1 MVEGICWAG
10 LDVHAS
16 RTSIAVLDTA
26 SGEVIKRTVLGRP
39 HEAIGVLEQLPGPVR
54 AVYEAGPTG
63 YGLARRSRPGLQIE
77 VCAPGDIA
85 AGGGASSRVKTDARD
100 ALKLA
105 RLLVAGQL
113 TMVTVPT
120 VEQEQ
125 VRDLV
130 RARED
135 VRADLMRARHRLGKL
150 LLRREIYFPGK
161 DRSWTVKHLQWLAS
175 LRFEDRSTEATFQDY
190 LHGHDTLLARRD
202 RLDEH
207 IEQVATSCSLAW
219 EVGRLRCLKG
229 IDTLSALGLAAE
241 TRGLERFHKPMHVS
255 AFLGIVPSEH
265 SSGERRRVG
274 AITKAGS
281 QHGRRLLVEAAW
293 HYRKPPRTG
302 AALRRR
308 QDGADPAAIDC
319 AWRAQRRLHQRWR
332 DLHQIRGKR
341 STVTNIAVARE
352 LAHFC
357 WEITRPE

>member
-1 MVEGICWAG
+1 MDEATCWVG

-16 RTSIAVLDTA
+16 RTSIAALDAAT
-26 SGEVIKRTVLGRP
+26 GEIAKRTVLGRP
-39 HEAIGVLEQLPGPVR
+39 HEVMEFLEGLPGRVR

-63 YGLARRSRPGLQIE
+63 YGLARRSRPGLEIS

-85 AGGGASSRVKTDARD
+85 AGGGAGSRQKTDARD

-105 RLLVAGQL
+105 RLHAAGQL
-113 TMVTVPT
+113 TMVCVPT

-135 VRADLMRARHRLGKL
+135 ARADLMRARHRLGKL
-150 LLRREIYFPGK
+150 LLRREVYYAGK
-161 DRSWTVKHLQWLAS
+161 AGNWTAEHRDWLAS
-175 LRFEDRSTEATFQDY
+175 LRFADLPTEAAFQDY

-207 IEQVATSCSLAW
+207 IEQVAGQWSLAA
-219 EVGRLRCLKG
+219 EVARLRCLRG
-229 IDTLSALGLAAE
+229 IDTLSAMGLVAEARGLA
-241 TRGLERFHKPMHVS
+241 RFEKPMHVS
-255 AFLGIVPSEH
+255 AFLGLVPSE
-265 SSGERRRVG
+265 SSTGERRRVG

-293 HYRKPPRTG
+293 HYRKPPRMSGT
-302 AALRRR
+302 LRRR
-308 QDGADPAAIDC
+308 QDGADPAAVDC
-319 AWRAQRRLHQRWR
+319 AWRAQRRLHARWR

-341 STVTNIAVARE
+341 ATIANIAVARE

-357 WEITRPE
+357 WEIARA

>member
-1 MVEGICWAG
+1 MSEATCWVG

-16 RTSIAVLDTA
+16 RTAVAVIDTA
-26 SGEVIKRTVLGRP
+26 TGEIVKRVVVGRP
-39 HEAIGVLEQLPGPVR
+39 HEVVEFLEQLPGRVC

-85 AGGGASSRVKTDARD
+85 AGGGAASRQKTDARD

-105 RLLVAGQL
+105 RLLAAGQL
-113 TMVTVPT
+113 TMVVVPT

-135 VRADLMRARHRLGKL
+135 VRADLMRGRHRLGKL

-161 DRSWTVKHLQWLAS
+161 AQSWTAEHRDWLAT
-175 LRFEDRSTEATFQDY
+175 LRFDDVCTEATFQDY
-190 LHGHDTLLARRD
+190 LHAHDTMLARRD
-202 RLDEH
+202 LLDAH
-207 IEQVATSCSLAW
+207 IEAVSLQCSLAW
-219 EVGRLRCLKG
+219 EVARLRCLRG
-229 IDTLSALGLAAE
+229 IDTLSAMGLAAE
-241 TRGLERFHKPMHVS
+241 TRGLGRFDKPIHVS
-255 AFLGIVPSEH
+255 AFLGIVPSE
-265 SSGERRRVG
+265 SSTGDRRRIG
-274 AITKAGS
+274 SITKAGS

-293 HYRKPPRTG
+293 HYRKPPRLG
-302 AALRRR
+302 GALRRR
-308 QDGADPAAIDC
+308 QDGADPAAVDC

-332 DLHQIRGKR
+332 DLHTVRGKR
-341 STVTNIAVARE
+341 ATVTNIAVARE

-357 WEITRPE
+357 WEITRP

>member
-1 MVEGICWAG
+1 MSEATCWVG

-16 RTSIAVLDTA
+16 RTAVAVIDTA
-26 SGEVIKRTVLGRP
+26 TGEIAKRTVLGRP
-39 HEAIGVLEQLPGPVR
+39 HEAFELLEQLPGPVR

-63 YGLARRSRPGLQIE
+63 YGLARRSRPGLEIE

-85 AGGGASSRVKTDARD
+85 VGGGAGSRQKTDARD

-105 RLLVAGQL
+105 RLHQAGQL
-113 TMVTVPT
+113 TMVCVPT

-135 VRADLMRARHRLGKL
+135 ARADLMRARHRLGKL
-150 LLRREIYFPGK
+150 LLRREVYYGGK
-161 DRSWTVKHLQWLAS
+161 AGSWTAEHRDWLAS
-175 LRFEDRSTEATFQDY
+175 LRFEDLPTEAAFQDY
-190 LHGHDTLLARRD
+190 LHGHDTLVARRD

-207 IEQVATSCSLAW
+207 IEQVAGQWSLAS
-219 EVGRLRCLKG
+219 EVARLRCLRG
-229 IDTLSALGLAAE
+229 IDTLSAMGLVAE
-241 TRGLERFHKPMHVS
+241 TRGLGRFGRPRHVS
-255 AFLGIVPSEH
+255 AFLGLVPSE
-265 SSGERRRVG
+265 SSTGERRRIG

-293 HYRKPPRTG
+293 HYRKPPRMSG
-302 AALRRR
+302 ALRRR
-308 QDGADPAAIDC
+308 QDGAGPAAVDC

-341 STVTNIAVARE
+341 ATVTNIAVARE

-357 WEITRPE
+357 WEITRT